1 MDDTRTLSFDLTD
14 YDLTDY
20 IERPHLD
27 EDYRHGT
34 PAGVVDEVDALA
46 DARGVIR
53 GLAMVLSCWALV
65 VLIAMLA
72 M

>member
-14 YDLTDY
+14 Y

-27 EDYRHGT
+27 EPCGNK
-34 PAGVVDEVDALA
+34 PPSEAVDEVDPLE

-53 GLAMVLSCWALV
+53 GLAIAMSGWALV
-65 VLIAMLA
+65 VLIMMLL

>member
-14 YDLTDY
+14 Y

-27 EDYRHGT
+27 DEYRNT
-34 PAGVVDEVDALA
+34 SPAGVVDEVDALA
-46 DARGVIR
+46 DARGFFR
-53 GLAMVLSCWALV
+53 GLAMALSCWALV